1 MDYKSVAKYVLDN
14 IGGESNIQ
22 SVTHCATRLRFRLK
36 DESKVDENAL
46 NNSDDIIQAFSKGG
60 QYQVII
66 GTEVPKVYNELV
78 SDSKIDEGGEEHKE
92 TGNLVSRFFN
102 TISGI
107 FTPLL
112 PALAGA
118 GILRGLLLL
127 MSQLGWMDEK
137 SGTYVI
143 LSAASMSVFYFLPI
157 MLAFTS
163 ALRFKVN
170 PYIAAV
176 IGASLIHPDLI
187 ELLGNSGNGTMTS
200 FLGIPVILMNYS
212 STVIPAILAIWVYS
226 YLERIL
232 EKYIWKSVQ
241 IIFVPLISLVI
252 IVPITVMVFGPFGVY
267 VGEGIANAINWL
279 SETNGW
285 ITGLLVGGIWNV
297 FVVFGLQW
305 AVNPIMISNISTL
318 GFDKIVPL
326 TAAANFGMA
335 GAAFAVLLKTKN
347 KRMKSF
353 SLSALLSIFFAGIT
367 EPAIYGV
374 GMKLKRPFVGA
385 LIGGALGGA
394 YIGGTGVKSFAF
406 VFGGLTTLPAFVG
419 STFVHYVIGLAICFV
434 AGTIATYI
442 LGFEDPVSNNQ
453 QEGNVL
459 TTEENLQKEPLQEDN
474 EVVSPLA
481 GEVRQLKDVND
492 GVFSEGILGEG
503 IAIIPREGKLYA
515 PASGELSTLFPTKHA
530 YGITTSNGTELLVHV
545 GINTVKLDGEYFE
558 AFVEQGDKVEKGQL
572 LAEFDIEKISENYKV
587 TTPILLTNP
596 EGYDIEIIK
605 TSGDVN
611 SGDILFKIEKK

>member
-1 MDYKSVAKYVLDN
+1 MDYKVVAELILN
-14 IGGESNIQ
+14 EIGGSENIN

-36 DESKVDENAL
+36 DESKVNEQNL
-46 NNSDDIIQAFSKGG
+46 NDSNEVIQAFSKGG

-66 GTEVPKVYNELV
+66 GTEVSKVYKELV
-78 SDSKIDEGGEEHKE
+78 NLSNVENSNEESNEEK
-92 TGNLVSRFFN
+92 GKLISRFFN

-127 MSQLGWMDEK
+127 INQLGWLSEK

-163 ALRFKVN
+163 AQRFKVN

-187 ELLGNSGNGTMTS
+187 NLLGKDGNVATTS
-200 FLGIPVILMNYS
+200 FLGIPIILMNYS

-226 YLERIL
+226 YLEKFL

-241 IIFVPLISLVI
+241 IIFVPLISLVV
-252 IVPITVMVFGPFGVY
+252 IVPVTVGLFGPFGVY
-267 VGEGIANAINWL
+267 VGEGIANGINWL
-279 SETNGW
+279 SESNGW
-285 ITGLLVGGIWNV
+285 ITGLVVGGIWNV

-326 TAAANFGMA
+326 TAAANFGIA
-335 GAAFAVLLKTKN
+335 GATFAVLLKSKN
-347 KRMKSF
+347 KKMKSF

-374 GMKLKRPFVGA
+374 AMKLKKPFIGA
-385 LIGGALGGA
+385 LIGGAIGGA
-394 YIGGTGVKSFAF
+394 YLGGMGVKSYAF

-419 STFVHYVIGLAICFV
+419 STFIHYIIGLTICFITG
-434 AGTIATYI
+434 ALATYI
-442 LGFEDPVSNNQ
+442 LGFEDVSLN
-453 QEGNVL
+453 
-459 TTEENLQKEPLQEDN
+459 TRKTENSKEKNERQVEKSENIFSPINGKIKQLN
-474 EVVSPLA
+474 EI
-481 GEVRQLKDVND
+481 KD

-503 IAIIPREGKLYA
+503 IAILPTDGKVFA
-515 PASGELSTLFPTKHA
+515 PANGELTTLFPTKHA
-530 YGITTSNGTELLVHV
+530 YGLTLDNGAEILVHI
-545 GINTVKLDGEYFE
+545 GINTVELNGEYFNT
-558 AFVEQGDKVEKGQL
+558 FVKQGQYVKQGDL
-572 LAEFDIEKISENYKV
+572 LAEFNLEKIKEKFDIV
-587 TTPILLTNP
+587 TPILLTNKGDYKLYL
-596 EGYDIEIIK
+596 ENKNGEVSNNDIIFKVEIAK
-605 TSGDVN
+605 D
-611 SGDILFKIEKK
+611 